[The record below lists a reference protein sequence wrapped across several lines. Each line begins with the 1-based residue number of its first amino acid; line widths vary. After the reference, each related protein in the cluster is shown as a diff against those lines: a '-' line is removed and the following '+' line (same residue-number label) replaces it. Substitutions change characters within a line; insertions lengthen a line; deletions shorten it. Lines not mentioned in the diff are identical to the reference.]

1 VPIPRRFDRRPPER
15 DTTRINERIRVPE
28 VRLIGEDGEQVGVVS
43 RDEALRYAQS
53 KDLDLVEV
61 AAEARPPVVR
71 VLDYSKYKYEQEQ
84 KAKAARKHQKQ
95 VTVREIKLRPK
106 IAENDYETKRG
117 HVIRFLEHSDRVKV
131 TIMFRGRETT
141 HPERGEAL
149 LMRLAD
155 DVAELG
161 TIEQRPSLD
170 GRNMTMLLSPTRARE
185 EGDHDGAEADDG
197 APQEGGSRRKRAARA
212 KREQKHGGAAVPEP
226 PPADAEQAPPPA
238 DAAGGSAA

>member
-28 VRLIGEDGEQVGVVS
+28 VRLIGDDGQQVGVVS
-43 RDEALRYAQS
+43 RDEALKYAQS
-53 KDLDLVEV
+53 RDLDLVEV

-106 IAENDYETKRG
+106 IAENDYETKKG
-117 HVIRFLEHSDRVKV
+117 HVVRFLEHSDRVKV

-141 HPERGEAL
+141 HPERGEQL

-161 TIEQRPSLD
+161 TVEQRPSLD
-170 GRNMTMLLSPTRARE
+170 GRNMTMLLSPTRTRE
-185 EGDHDGAEADDG
+185 EGEHPAADVDGGEAATAE
-197 APQEGGSRRKRAARA
+197 EGGSRRKRAARA
-212 KREQKHGGAAVPEP
+212 KREQKHGSQPQEA
-226 PPADAEQAPPPA
+226 PPAE
-238 DAAGGSAA
+238 AAGSDPSA

>member
-84 KAKAARKHQKQ
+84 KAKQA
-95 VTVREIKLRPK
+95 
-106 IAENDYETKRG
+106 NDYETKRG

-185 EGDHDGAEADDG
+185 EGDHVDDAAADDG
-197 APQEGGSRRKRAARA
+197 AAQQEGGSRRKRAARA
-212 KREQKHGGAAVPEP
+212 KREQKHGGAPAPEP
-226 PPADAEQAPPPA
+226 AAAEPPAPESPAPEPPA
-238 DAAGGSAA
+238 DAAGEPAA